1 MVSCLLLCAT
11 IFRGLVLALAGS
23 GGLVLERL
31 VSLADVLLSRH
42 RAPCL
47 RSACAEVCLEDA
59 ACWPLRVGEERGVV
73 GSALG
78 HDPHLRGGDLHYG
91 RKLYSDF
98 NTACLLSLSCCLL
111 LV

>member
-1 MVSCLLLCAT
+1 MLA
-11 IFRGLVLALAGS
+11 RAGLVV
-23 GGLVLERL
+23 LVLEGL
-31 VSLADVLLSRH
+31 VRRVDVLGSRH

-78 HDPHLRGGDLHYG
+78 HDPHLRGGDVHYG
-91 RKLYSDF
+91 DGGPHE
-98 NTACLLSLSCCLL
+98 A
-111 LV
+111 